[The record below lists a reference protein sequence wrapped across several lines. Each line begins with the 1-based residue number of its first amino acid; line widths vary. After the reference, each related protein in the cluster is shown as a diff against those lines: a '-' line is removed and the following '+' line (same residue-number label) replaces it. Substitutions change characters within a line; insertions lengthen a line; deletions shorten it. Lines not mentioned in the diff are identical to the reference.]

1 MTSRNRT
8 GFLRIAVIGD
18 FEPSFHS
25 HFATNAA
32 LYDAATELGSLLE
45 LRWLATPSF
54 EDPSAASMMSDWN
67 GFVASPGSPYKS
79 FNGMLRAIE
88 FARTRD
94 WPFVG
99 T

>member
-1 MTSRNRT
+1 MSFQSSRES
-8 GFLRIAVIGD
+8 LRIAVIGD
-18 FEPSFHS
+18 FNPAFHS

-32 LYDAATELGSLLE
+32 LYDAATKLGSLLE
-45 LRWLATPSF
+45 LRWVSTSSLDGPN
-54 EDPSAASMMSDWN
+54 AAVSLDAWD
-67 GFVASPGSPYKS
+67 GLVASPGSPYKS
-79 FNGMLRAIE
+79 FSGMLRGIQ